1 MDQAI
6 ITLMLLCAPFEIT
19 TAGEQLIVEYNCHQ
33 FSQQFVEETY
43 RSAVSDDPDW
53 VKQFLPMVSRIVI
66 ATYYVRRTCSPTIRY
81 AVMQKQNGYVLV
93 VHPDVFRNTDQAGLS
108 RAFRHLSKVIQWR
121 AAANS
126 GELYGC
132 LQ

>member
-1 MDQAI
+1 MDQVI

-19 TAGEQLIVEYNCHQ
+19 TAGEHLVVEHNCYQ

-43 RSAVSDDPDW
+43 KNAIADDPDW
-53 VKQFLPMVSRIVI
+53 VKQAIPILSRIAI

-81 AVMQKQNGYVLV
+81 AVLQKESGYVLV
-93 VHPDVFRNTDQAGLS
+93 VHPDVFRDLDQASLS
-108 RAFRHLSKVIQWR
+108 RAFRHLSNVIQWK
-121 AAANS
+121 AAVNS
-126 GELYGC
+126 GELYRC